1 MFGVR
6 CGYVRFDAWAGG
18 SVYGSVVYF
27 PPSARPSRLTALE
40 DTLKTGAPR
49 VFRRSILLAAVGI
62 LALVLTAC
70 TGRGGGYLPPGA
82 SLGTDVLPQAL
93 FGGTMFTG
101 QAPFGFTF
109 SCEDKGGINPQTGQ
123 LAIQLAYA
131 DQGTSVLLGAPFSIH
146 GIVDKIDPVLESAV
160 CIAQNPPPDPPN
172 ELIFLGRYRPTSKSP
187 PGLLQS
193 CPTRETSAS
202 PLCRF
207 EAIVRDNDGN
217 MAPSTG
223 DLFSI
228 KLSTVTGPCI
238 DPTCSQLPAGTVFY
252 ARAGFLAGGNLTVK
266 W

>member
-1 MFGVR
+1 M
-6 CGYVRFDAWAGG
+6 
-18 SVYGSVVYF
+18 
-27 PPSARPSRLTALE
+27 
-40 DTLKTGAPR
+40 KTGAR
-49 VFRRSILLAAVGI
+49 SFRRRSVLLVAAGI
-62 LALVLTAC
+62 LAVVLTAC

-93 FGGTMFTG
+93 FGGTVFTG

-109 SCEDKGGINPQTGQ
+109 SCEDKGGLNPQTGK
-123 LAIQLAYA
+123 LAIELAYA
-131 DQGTSVLLGAPFSIH
+131 DQGTSVLRLGAPFSIH
-146 GIVDKIDPVLESAV
+146 GIVDKIDPVLESAI

-172 ELIFLGRYRPTSKSP
+172 ELIFLGRYRPTSSRP
-187 PGLLQS
+187 PGKLQS
-193 CPTRETSAS
+193 CPTRETSTS

-207 EAIVRDNDGN
+207 EVIVRDNDGN
-217 MAPSTG
+217 MAPSRG

-238 DPTCSQLPAGTVFY
+238 DPTCSQLPAETVFY